1 MVIDPTFKAAAIRFA
16 RIIITAALAAFVLAI
31 YSSIT
36 SDPNANLAH
45 TFGQAFTIGLTAAI
59 NAGMEWLRAYLVANN
74 IVVPVTPVTATATGK
89 PTIASLTADL
99 KAQRAFIAPRPDKV
113 WADYLP
119 I

>member
-59 NAGMEWLRAYLVANN
+59 NAGMEWLRAYLVTNN
-74 IVVPVTPVTATATGK
+74 IVIPAPTPAPAGK